1 MPITATIT
9 HQALMR
15 ALRLSTTGFSASPL
29 RRLSTKPISDAS
41 ASRAPIPANSM
52 RVLLSMSG
60 LLRRQFQQRLTRAG
74 QEGVLVFVLADAQR
88 RAETD
93 RAQQRQGQRT
103 PLRHHAVE
111 VGDPYRHQL
120 HSGSRLAETVEPAL
134 ERQQTLFEIARALRK
149 HDQRMPFIQCI
160 EHGLQGIGR
169 RVAALTVDQ
178 YAMEHAVD
186 DEAAQL
192 SLLPVIRTGYRPGS
206 FAQFGW
212 QRGPEQ
218 HEVAMASVVG
228 EIDTLGAGRRAAQPE
243 AARAGE
249 QTRHGGEQESG
260 QIADHRW
267 FLGVSA
273 VDGAQGHAP

>member
-15 ALRLSTTGFSASPL
+15 ALRLSITGFSASPL

-60 LLRRQFQQRLTRAG
+60 FLRCQFQQRLTRAG

-103 PLRHHAVE
+103 ALRHHAVE

-120 HSGSRLAETVEPAL
+120 HGGARLAETVEPAL
-134 ERQQTLFEIARALRK
+134 EGQQTLFEIARAFRK
-149 HDQRMPFIQCI
+149 HDQRMPLIQCI

-169 RVAALTVDQ
+169 RVTALTIDQ
-178 YAMEHAVD
+178 YPMEHAVD

-192 SLLPVIRTGYRPGS
+192 ALLPVIRAGYRSGPPP
-206 FAQFGW
+206 
-212 QRGPEQ
+212 QRGWEGGAEQ
-218 HEVAMASVVG
+218 HEIAVAGVVG
-228 EIDTLGAGRRAAQPE
+228 EVDTLSAGRCTAQPE
-243 AARAGE
+243 AARTGE
-249 QTRHGGEQESG
+249 QTRHGGEQESA

-267 FLGVSA
+267 FLG
-273 VDGAQGHAP
+273 GIGG